1 MTGTNRSSD
10 GLDAARRKLLFRS
23 WHRGMRE
30 MDLILGSFADAHID
44 ALNEEE
50 LAQYERLLE
59 IPDPT
64 LLPWVIGEQPVPD
77 MAEGRILQRIVAFR
91 RAMMF

>member
-30 MDLILGSFADAHID
+30 MDLILGSFADAEID
-44 ALNEEE
+44 ALNDEE

-64 LLPWVIGEQPVPD
+64 LLRWITGEQSAPE
-77 MAEGRILQRIVAFR
+77 MAEGPILQRIVAFR
-91 RAMMF
+91 RAMTF